1 MVKKIKGKRG
11 TQSGEVENIDTRIK
25 GMTDRLT
32 NQKKNKGD
40 SIPELDKLY
49 KIKDKKQSKQ
59 EKEFEDRFI
68 KMLEDE
74 GREEDARKYK
84 KRIGRSEAQSGG
96 MKAGG
101 KVKAKKKT
109 TRKFRGD
116 GIARKGK
123 TKGRFV

>member
-1 MVKKIKGKRG
+1 MAEKKKGKRG

-32 NQKKNKGD
+32 SQKKNKGD

-49 KIKDKKQSKQ
+49 EIKNRKQREQ
-59 EKEFEDRFI
+59 EKE
-68 KMLEDE
+68 L
-74 GREEDARKYK
+74 GL
-84 KRIGRSEAQSGG
+84 
-96 MKAGG
+96 KAGG
-101 KVKAKKKT
+101 KVKAKKKAVK
-109 TRKFRGD
+109 KFKGD